1 MKVNRMSLLSKG
13 SDYNLVMDYFMNNVS
28 DFKYHNDYPYTKVNL
43 LIDKV
48 EKVVLVSN
56 EVNNKANLEELRSC
70 IGEVIVS
77 LVNKSLVE
85 NEEIQIIIDSL
96 NGLTREEFYT
106 LLGKDYGNDFYKE
119 EKLGWFPRFK
129 NYIKKIVR

>member
-56 EVNNKANLEELRSC
+56 EVNNKANLE
-70 IGEVIVS
+70 
-77 LVNKSLVE
+77 
-85 NEEIQIIIDSL
+85 
-96 NGLTREEFYT
+96 
-106 LLGKDYGNDFYKE
+106 
-119 EKLGWFPRFK
+119 
-129 NYIKKIVR
+129 